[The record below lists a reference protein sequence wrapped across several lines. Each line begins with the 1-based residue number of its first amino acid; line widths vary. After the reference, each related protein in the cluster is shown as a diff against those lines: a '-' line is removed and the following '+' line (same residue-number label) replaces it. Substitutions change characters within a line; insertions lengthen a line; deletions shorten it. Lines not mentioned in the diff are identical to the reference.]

1 MPFLLYMLALAV
13 FAQGTSEFMLA
24 GLLPAISADLGVSIP
39 QAGLLT
45 SSFAV
50 GMVVGA
56 PAMAALGRRWPP
68 RWTLTGF
75 LGLFTAAHV
84 VGALTDDFAVLLATR
99 VVAALANAGFLAV
112 ALAVVAAVVP
122 TGLRARGLAVVL
134 GGTTLAL
141 VAGVPLGAVLGAG
154 FGWRAALWA
163 VAAVSVPALIAVAAA
178 TPGRIADT
186 GPHTDPAPGGGD
198 EPVPGT
204 EPGTDPDDRPRAVAP
219 RLTAEF
225 AVLGRL
231 RLQVALLLAVFVN
244 GATFCVF
251 TYLAPLVT
259 DTAGLPPSVVPAVL
273 ALFGAGAFAGVRV
286 SGRFA
291 DRHWRPLLAWGGCSL
306 PLGWGVLAV
315 AAAHPVAVVALTPLL
330 GTLSFA
336 VGGTLIARIMANAAG
351 APTMGG
357 SFATAALNL
366 GAVAGPV
373 LGGIAYT
380 ATGARGPVLTAV
392 ALVLAALAVGGAHTL
407 AAARSTRAPVPDGL
421 RD

>member
-56 PAMAALGRRWPP
+56 PAMAALGRRWSP

-75 LGLFTAAHV
+75 LALFTAAHV
-84 VGALTDDFAVLLATR
+84 VGALTDDFSVLLATR
-99 VVAALANAGFLAV
+99 VAAALANAGFLAV

-122 TGLRARGLAVVL
+122 AGLRARGLAVVL

-141 VAGVPLGAVLGAG
+141 VAGVPLGAALGAG
-154 FGWRAALWA
+154 LGWRSTLWA
-163 VAAVSVPALIAVAAA
+163 VAAVSVPALVAVAVA
-178 TPGRIADT
+178 TPNRIAA
-186 GPHTDPAPGGGD
+186 GPDAEPGRGDAAGPGARSRVGAPGLG
-198 EPVPGT
+198 
-204 EPGTDPDDRPRAVAP
+204 
-219 RLTAEF
+219 AEF

-231 RLQVALLLAVFVN
+231 RLQVVLLLAVLVN

-259 DTAGLPPSVVPAVL
+259 DAAGLSPAVVPAVL
-273 ALFGAGAFAGVRV
+273 ALFGAGAFAGIRV
-286 SGRFA
+286 SGLLA
-291 DRHWRPLLAWGGCSL
+291 DRHWRPLLAWAGCAL
-306 PLGWGVLAV
+306 LLGWGLL
-315 AAAHPVAVVALTPLL
+315 AAAAASPVAVVALAPLQ
-330 GTLSFA
+330 GALSFA
-336 VGGTLIARIMANAAG
+336 VGGTLIARIMANAEG

-373 LGGIAYT
+373 AGGA
-380 ATGARGPVLTAV
+380 AFAAAGARGPVLVAV
-392 ALVLAALAVGGAHTL
+392 ALVLAALAAGGARAL
-407 AAARSTRAPVPDGL
+407 AAARRSARAPEPGDVRG
-421 RD
+421 

>member
-24 GLLPAISADLGVSIP
+24 GLLPAISADLGVPIP

-56 PAMAALGRRWPP
+56 PLMAALGRRWPP
-68 RWTLTGF
+68 RWTLTGL

-84 VGALTDDFAVLLATR
+84 VGALTGDFAVLLATR

-122 TGLRARGLAVVL
+122 AGLRARGLAVVL

-141 VAGVPLGAVLGAG
+141 VAGVPLGALLGAG
-154 FGWRAALWA
+154 LGWRSTLWA
-163 VAAVSVPALIAVAAA
+163 VAAVSVPALVAVLAA
-178 TPGRIADT
+178 TPDRVDGS
-186 GPHTDPAPGGGD
+186 GPDAAPERGDPAVRSARSRAGAPG
-198 EPVPGT
+198 PG
-204 EPGTDPDDRPRAVAP
+204 
-219 RLTAEF
+219 AEF
-225 AVLGRL
+225 AVLGR
-231 RLQVALLLAVFVN
+231 RGLQVVLLLAVLVN

-259 DTAGLPPSVVPAVL
+259 DTAGLSPAVVPVVL
-273 ALFGAGAFAGVRV
+273 ALFGVGAFAGIRV
-286 SGRFA
+286 SGGLA
-291 DRHWRPLLAWGGCSL
+291 DRHWRPLLVRGGCAL
-306 PLGWGVLAV
+306 PVGWALLAA
-315 AAAHPVAVVALTPLL
+315 AAAHPAAVVVLAPLQ
-330 GTLSFA
+330 GALSFA

-366 GAVAGPV
+366 GAAAGPV
-373 LGGIAYT
+373 LGGMAFA
-380 ATGARGPVLTAV
+380 ATGAHGPVLV
-392 ALVLAALAVGGAHTL
+392 AAALALAALAAGGVHAL
-407 AAARSTRAPVPDGL
+407 AAGRAAGAAAPDDVRG
-421 RD
+421 

>member
-24 GLLPAISADLGVSIP
+24 GLLPAVSADLDVSIP

-50 GMVVGA
+50 GMVIGA
-56 PAMAALGRRWPP
+56 PVMAALGRRWSP

-75 LGLFTAAHV
+75 LGLFTAAHA
-84 VGALTDDFAVLLATR
+84 VGALTDDFSVLLATR

-112 ALAVVAAVVP
+112 ALVVVAAVVP
-122 TGLRARGLAVVL
+122 AGLRARGLAVVL

-141 VAGVPLGAVLGAG
+141 VAGAPLGAVLGAG
-154 FGWRAALWA
+154 FGWRSTLWA
-163 VAAVSVPALIAVAAA
+163 VAAVSLPALVAVAVA
-178 TPGRIADT
+178 TPNRAGGARPDADRDDL
-186 GPHTDPAPGGGD
+186 PAADAPGLG
-198 EPVPGT
+198 
-204 EPGTDPDDRPRAVAP
+204 
-219 RLTAEF
+219 AEL
-225 AVLGRL
+225 AVLGRA
-231 RLQVALLLAVFVN
+231 RLQVVLLLAVLVN

-259 DTAGLPPSVVPAVL
+259 DAAGLSPGAVPVVL
-273 ALFGAGAFAGVRV
+273 ALFGAGAFAGVRAA
-286 SGRFA
+286 GAFA
-291 DRHWRPLLAWGGCSL
+291 DRHWRTLLLWGGCGL
-306 PLGWGVLAV
+306 PACWGLLAATASH
-315 AAAHPVAVVALTPLL
+315 AAAVVALVPLA
-330 GTLSFA
+330 GALSFA
-336 VGGTLIARIMANAAG
+336 VGGTLIARIMANAAE

-373 LGGIAYT
+373 LGGTAY
-380 ATGARGPVLTAV
+380 AAAGAHGPVLVAV
-392 ALVLAALAVGGAHTL
+392 ALVLAALAAGGVQAL
-407 AAARSTRAPVPDGL
+407 AAARTAARAGAPTPDDV